1 MKNVDT
7 LKTKTKTPPVS
18 IDNLFS
24 ALISLRAPLDC
35 WSGLGDNLEI
45 SVT

>member
-1 MKNVDT
+1 MSEECRYIKN
-7 LKTKTKTPPVS
+7 KNKNQKKPVS

-35 WSGLGDNLEI
+35 
-45 SVT
+45 